1 MVPDSVRG
9 DMDMAKVLYG
19 PMHLLVV
26 GFKNPDFHGQ
36 IRRALGSAMEAGT
49 VRLIDLRFVYK
60 DADGNVS
67 SMEASQLSDEE
78 RERFGSAVGALM
90 GLGAGGE
97 EGARRGAEA
106 GAMAAAHRTFGMTE
120 ENVRRI
126 SEIIPN
132 NSAAAVFLIEHLW
145 AKDLKE
151 ALRDANAYL
160 IAEGIVTPEALVM
173 AGAALE
179 EAVEAAEEEE
189 KKPMVAPAQ

>member
-1 MVPDSVRG
+1 
-9 DMDMAKVLYG
+9 
-19 PMHLLVV
+19 
-26 GFKNPDFHGQ
+26 
-36 IRRALGSAMEAGT
+36 
-49 VRLIDLRFVYK
+49 
-60 DADGNVS
+60 
-67 SMEASQLSDEE
+67 MEASQLSDEE
-78 RERFGSAVGALM
+78 RERFGAAVGALM

-106 GAMAAAHRTFGMTE
+106 GAMAAAQRTFGMNE

-189 KKPMVAPAQ
+189 KKPMVAPAH

>member
-1 MVPDSVRG
+1 
-9 DMDMAKVLYG
+9 MANVMYG

-36 IRRALGSAMEAGT
+36 IRQALGSAMEAGS

-60 DADGNVS
+60 DVDGNVS

-78 RERFGSAVGALM
+78 RERFGAAVGALI

-97 EGARRGAEA
+97 EVARRGAEA
-106 GAMAAAHRTFGMTE
+106 GAMAAARRTFGMNE

-132 NSAAAVFLIEHLW
+132 DSAAAVFLIEHLW
-145 AKDLKE
+145 AKDFKE

-179 EAVEAAEEEE
+179 EAVEAAESEE
-189 KKPMVAPAQ
+189 KKPMVAPAH